1 MGNMDYKRWYER
13 ISEPFRN
20 DDYVR
25 LINDADRALVYIVAA
40 AYFVVLLWLVISA
53 DAHLLKMLLV
63 PAFTFVL
70 VTVIRRKVDA
80 PRPYELY
87 AIDPI
92 IFKDTRGESF
102 PSRHMASAVIITF
115 GFAWLNPVLGVLG
128 FIACVI
134 IAFTRLVGGVHFP
147 RDIAAAIGI
156 SLVCGI
162 VGFIIIP

>member
-13 ISEPFRN
+13 ISEPFRR

-25 LINDADRALVYIVAA
+25 LINDADKLLVYIVAA
-40 AYFVVLLWLVISA
+40 AYIIVLLWLVISA
-53 DAHLLKMLLV
+53 DERLPRMVLV
-63 PAFTFVL
+63 PMFTFAL
-70 VTVIRRKVDA
+70 VTTIRRKVDA

-102 PSRHMASAVIITF
+102 PSRHLASAVIIAF
-115 GFAWLNPVLGVLG
+115 AFAWMNPVLGFLG
-128 FIACVI
+128 FVASAI

-162 VGFIIIP
+162 VGFLIIP